1 MHRKEIT
8 MSDLEIIK
16 IGKYE
21 FTVLFPDLPSN
32 TTAEEDE
39 ALKRDIEQNGIL
51 APIRVDEKLGII
63 DGVRRAKIAA
73 ELGLKVI
80 PFVIHPNL
88 SEQDK
93 KALAITLNANR
104 RNWSK
109 EDKQKIAITLRQEQ
123 FSLRRIADV
132 LGVGSE
138 TVRRW
143 VTSSCETVDLP
154 DTVVGVDGV
163 ERPAKM
169 PRKPVIFARSVS
181 EAKELSDQ
189 LRGSDATEH
198 LKAKIIYGR
207 DLNRELHNAH
217 HDNPPDNVPPETVIG
232 NAKLQLGDFREK
244 CEEIEDE
251 SINII
256 DTDPPYG
263 EVFIQLY
270 EDLAELASRILKP
283 GGLLLSYCGNMY
295 IPQIHRIMGEHL
307 EYLWTFAVRHTGG
320 NTPIHNVKLFQSFK
334 PLICYYKPPLN
345 ISWTPFVDMVSGG
358 KSKSFHKWEQPESES
373 EYFLSHLFPESRETI
388 TILDPMMG
396 SGSVILAGINLG
408 MACIGVDID
417 TSAYATALQRVEHLQ
432 NKLKTDVA

>member
-181 EAKELSDQ
+181 EAKELTDK

-198 LKAKIIYGR
+198 LRGEIIYGSH
-207 DLNRELHNAH
+207 LNRKLLKANQN
-217 HDNPPDNVPPETVIG
+217 NPPDDIPTEVTG
-232 NAKLQLGDFREK
+232 DRYRLYLGDFREV
-244 CEEIEDE
+244 CERIEDE
-251 SINII
+251 SVDII
-256 DTDPPYG
+256 MMDP
-263 EVFIQLY
+263 LY
-270 EDLAELASRILKP
+270 KKDALGLYKDAAILARRVLKKS
-283 GGLLLSYCGNMY
+283 GLLLSYCGNFY
-295 IPQIHRIMGEHL
+295 IPTIHQYLG
-307 EYLWTFAVRHTGG
+307 EYLDYVWTLAIRHIHG
-320 NTPIHNVKLFQSFK
+320 NSTIQTKHVCQSYK
-334 PLICYYKPPLN
+334 PLVLYQKAPEN
-345 ISWTPFVDMVSGG
+345 IHWPFFVDMTTGG
-358 KSKSFHKWEQPESES
+358 KAKENHEYEQPVEEF
-373 EYFLSHLFPESRETI
+373 EYFLSHLFPQKKVTV
-388 TILDPMMG
+388 LDPMMG
-396 SGSVILAGINLG
+396 SASSILAGLKLG
-408 MACIGVDID
+408 MKCIGVDID
-417 TSAYATALQRVEHLQ
+417 PSAYNTAMKRVHQFVNEMEVD
-432 NKLKTDVA
+432 TDAA